1 MSSSVREN
9 DYHVPL
15 HVVHLDQDDPR
26 KCSARRMAKAGNAI
40 LHFDARR
47 APKRGFLLDP
57 NCGVLM
63 GPDDKITI
71 DRGGSIVALDCSW
84 KRVEE
89 SLDAISRHTRLEG
102 RTLPVLL
109 AANPISWG
117 KPGRLSTSEAFA
129 ASLYILGRKEQAR
142 AVLSSFPYSDQ
153 FFKLNMEPLEAY
165 YDAKTNAELSEIQW
179 EFFDRPISE
188 P

>member
-1 MSSSVREN
+1 
-9 DYHVPL
+9 
-15 HVVHLDQDDPR
+15 
-26 KCSARRMAKAGNAI
+26 MAKAGNAI
-40 LHFDARR
+40 LHFDARK

-57 NCGVLM
+57 SSGVLM

-89 SLDAISRHTRLEG
+89 SLDTISRYTRLEG

-142 AVLSSFPYSDQ
+142 SILSSFPYSDQ

-165 YDAKTNAELSEIQW
+165 HDAKTNAELSEIQW